1 MLRNKWF
8 ITLTLIGLATVIV
21 ACSIQTTPTPES
33 NIGTDQLA
41 ETLVAIQTLSAGA
54 TAVAELTQISQATP
68 TSGSQQPGVPTP
80 IIVATTTVAQPTLVV
95 PTVAPP
101 APTAIS
107 VPCNWAQ
114 YITDVT
120 FPDYSQILPGTAF
133 TKVWR
138 VKNIG
143 TCAWSPGYALVFT
156 DGFKMQGT
164 NPQAI
169 GVTVLPGQTADIGV
183 KLVAPISPT
192 GTYTSYYKL
201 QNEQGSQ
208 FGIGDNASNP
218 LWIKIKVTG
227 EKKIVYDMVTDAKRA
242 AWQNSVATITFGDT
256 SNPNNGFATDT
267 PAPQL
272 ENGSIENETGLVMH
286 PNAVSNGSIQ
296 GTFPAFTIKDGDR
309 FQSVIGCQYG
319 YVKCNIKFTLS
330 YRTEGGATTALAS
343 WDEINEGL
351 VNKVDVDLSKLAG
364 KTINLILTISTNGD
378 PVDDYGI
385 WLRPRVVG
393 YR

>member
-143 TCAWSPGYALVFT
+143 TAHGALA
-156 DGFKMQGT
+156 M
-164 NPQAI
+164 PWC
-169 GVTVLPGQTADIGV
+169 LQTASRC
-183 KLVAPISPT
+183 K
-192 GTYTSYYKL
+192 
-201 QNEQGSQ
+201 E
-208 FGIGDNASNP
+208 
-218 LWIKIKVTG
+218 
-227 EKKIVYDMVTDAKRA
+227 
-242 AWQNSVATITFGDT
+242 
-256 SNPNNGFATDT
+256 
-267 PAPQL
+267 
-272 ENGSIENETGLVMH
+272 
-286 PNAVSNGSIQ
+286 
-296 GTFPAFTIKDGDR
+296 
-309 FQSVIGCQYG
+309 
-319 YVKCNIKFTLS
+319 
-330 YRTEGGATTALAS
+330 
-343 WDEINEGL
+343 
-351 VNKVDVDLSKLAG
+351 
-364 KTINLILTISTNGD
+364 LILKPLALPYCPAKQPILG
-378 PVDDYGI
+378 
-385 WLRPRVVG
+385 
-393 YR
+393 